1 MSAPPRESRTKSP
14 PITAWVVFL
23 LLSLPAAARA
33 DGTTRETSTGLEIS
47 PDGHSA
53 AIQPLHRTG
62 PGALLLT
69 NGEVPLPATPD
80 WEGDLERAVGA
91 LAFGDV
97 DNDGDLDLACGCYYA
112 NAYPPITDWKNL
124 IYRNDSGTL
133 ETTPSW
139 VSSDERHTADL
150 RFGDVDGDG
159 RQDLFAANGGE
170 GLEPS
175 VIYLNSAS
183 GTDNVPDWTAADA
196 TWTLGGAF
204 GDVDGDGDLD
214 LVTASQGNTVI
225 PKRPVSVFRNL
236 GSALETFPSWVS
248 ADSAIS
254 NAVGLADLDG
264 SSVVTVN
271 GYSWYADGIQ
281 RIFYLPHQPIE
292 TAHDVRIAGVAGLHY
307 HATVDRLA
315 ARIAFDVPPPEA
327 TTVEV
332 DYTYSTLPDI
342 AFSRW
347 VNYATCLYAN
357 TGAGFSSTPTWTTGD
372 TGRSDKGLGWSDVD
386 DDGDLDLA
394 FGGTDASLLYR
405 NDGGSLIGPVWSS
418 VNSYHGCQDLA
429 WGDVDGDG
437 DDDLATIHFG
447 NGHVRVYL
455 NRDGD
460 LDTSPSWVYDLSS
473 SGTAIAWGDVD
484 GDGRL
489 DLAAGSARQP
499 LVLFLNNGTDTGAPE
514 IAGDGANESGRHPRV
529 LALPNPF
536 RDEVQL
542 LWRAPGTVGEWPRA
556 FVIVDAG
563 GRVVRR
569 LPARHEAGKSEAL
582 WDGRDELGRRA
593 AAGVYF
599 CRAEGGLSAGARPL
613 VLLR

>member
-1 MSAPPRESRTKSP
+1 VAVLVPAS
-14 PITAWVVFL
+14 
-23 LLSLPAAARA
+23 LLSARA
-33 DGTTRETSTGLEIS
+33 DGPPGGTPTCLEIS
-47 PDGHSA
+47 PDGHSVTG
-53 AIQPLHRTG
+53 QPLHRDG
-62 PGALLLT
+62 PGTLLLT
-69 NGEVPLPATPD
+69 NGDVPLPAVPD
-80 WEGDLERAVGA
+80 WQGDLERAVGA

-124 IYRNDSGTL
+124 IYRNDGGTL
-133 ETTPSW
+133 ETTPGW

-170 GLEPS
+170 GLDPS
-175 VIYLNSAS
+175 VVYMNSAS
-183 GTDNVPDWTAADA
+183 GTDNVPDWTATDA

-204 GDVDGDGDLD
+204 GDIDADGDLD
-214 LVTASQGNTVI
+214 LVTASQGNSII
-225 PKRPVSVFRNL
+225 PKRPVSLFTNI

-264 SSVVTVN
+264 SSVVSVA
-271 GYSWYADGIQ
+271 GYSWFADGLQ
-281 RIFYLPHQPIE
+281 RIFYFPQQPVE
-292 TAHDVRIAGVAGLHY
+292 TVHDVRIAGVAGLSY
-307 HATVDRLA
+307 HATVDRIA
-315 ARIAFDVPPPEA
+315 ARITFDVPPPGG

-332 DYTYSTLPDI
+332 DYTYATLPDI

-347 VNYATCLYAN
+347 VNYATCLYSN
-357 TGAGFSSTPTWTTGD
+357 TGSGFSSTPSWSTGN
-372 TGRSDKGLGWSDVD
+372 TSRADKGLGWSDLD
-386 DDGDLDLA
+386 DDGDLDLV

-405 NDGGSLIGPVWSS
+405 NDGGVLNGPVWSS

-437 DDDLATIHFG
+437 DEDLATIHFG

-455 NRDGD
+455 NRAGALD
-460 LDTSPSWVYDLSS
+460 LTPSWAYDLSS
-473 SGTAIAWGDVD
+473 SGTAIAWGDVN

-514 IAGDGANESGRHPRV
+514 IAGDRACGGSTNPRV
-529 LALPNPF
+529 VALPNPF
-536 RDEVQL
+536 REQVRL
-542 LWRAPGTVGEWPRA
+542 LWQASEPAGEPPCA
-556 FVIVDAG
+556 FVIVDAR
-563 GRVVRR
+563 GRVIRR
-569 LPARHEAGKSEAL
+569 LPARHGAGWSEAV
-582 WDGRDELGRRA
+582 WDGRDELGRYA
-593 AAGVYF
+593 AAGAYF
-599 CRAEGGLSAGARPL
+599 CRSEGGLPGGTRTL